1 MKAVLDSNVIISALI
16 SRKGPPARLFEL
28 WRVGRFEVVC
38 SPLLL
43 RELSVTLSRPKIR
56 RYVPPNEA
64 ALALSLIR
72 SEAITVEDPAE
83 APSVTS
89 IDPYDDYLI
98 ALAEHS
104 RSVLV
109 SGDSDLLDLADRIPV
124 YSPREFLELLQDVV

>member
-1 MKAVLDSNVIISALI
+1 MKAVLDTNVIISALI
-16 SRKGPPARLFEL
+16 SRDGPPARLFEL
-28 WRVGRFEVVC
+28 WRAGGFEIVS

-43 RELSVTLSRPKIR
+43 KELSVTLSRPKLR
-56 RYVPPNEA
+56 RYVPPDEA

-83 APSVTS
+83 APSVSS
-89 IDPYDDYLI
+89 IDPHDDYLI

-109 SGDSDLLDLADRIPV
+109 SGDSDLLELADRIPV
-124 YSPREFLELLQDVV
+124 YSPRGFLDFLQHLS